1 MQLPEERGPISAYVI
16 EALRREHAEHPAPA
30 VGAHDV
36 IGDEDVQLALWT
48 IYELHYR
55 GFEGVA
61 ADREWDVDLLTLRLA
76 IESRF
81 EQELRDGTRE
91 LLAGVPRDGD
101 LAAQLLDLV
110 AADDNPSPAAFLHR
124 RATREQVLDYLR
136 ERSIQQLKE
145 SDPQSF
151 VLPRLDGPAKV
162 ALAELQYD
170 EYGGGRA
177 DRLHAALYAGALEA
191 AWLDPTYGAYINE
204 VSALSLAGANVMT
217 MFGLNRRWRGAA
229 MGHLAAFEASS
240 SVPCRKIAAGI
251 ERVGLPKAVA
261 EYFHEHVEADAVH
274 EHVASR
280 DICGVMVAED
290 PSLRQDVLL
299 GAASCL
305 YLDARSGAELL
316 RRWDDGLEKQPP
328 LRPGLEKAS

>member
-1 MQLPEERGPISAYVI
+1 MQLPDERGPISAYVI
-16 EALRREHAEHPAPA
+16 ETLRREQAGHPAPA
-30 VGAHDV
+30 LGAHDV

-55 GFEGVA
+55 GFEGVT

-81 EQELRDGTRE
+81 EQELRAGTRE
-91 LLAGVPRDGD
+91 RLAGVPDDGD
-101 LAAQLLDLV
+101 LASALLDLV
-110 AADDNPSPAAFLHR
+110 AADDSPSPAVFLHR

-151 VLPRLDGPAKV
+151 VLARLDGPAKV

-170 EYGGGRA
+170 EYGGGRP
-177 DRLHAALYAGALEA
+177 DRLHAALYADALEA

-204 VSALSLAGANVMT
+204 VSALSLACANVMT
-217 MFGLNRRWRGAA
+217 MFGLNRRWRGAS

-251 ERVGLPKAVA
+251 ERVGLPEAVA

-290 PSLRQDVLL
+290 PSLRQDVLF

-316 RRWDDGLEKQPP
+316 DRWDDRLEKASEN
-328 LRPGLEKAS
+328 PGLEKAS